1 VQVFDAFGPFVRM
14 LFEILTSVRWFLF
27 IMLIS
32 ILATWNAF
40 TLLLKRQCQDPDA
53 NATCEQPRIAASV
66 FRNLYDTIN
75 TLLFGNGELSSLENT
90 EYFGLVVVIFMI
102 SMISMPIILLNL
114 LIAIMGHSYEKIQV
128 RFAS

>member
-1 VQVFDAFGPFVRM
+1 M
-14 LFEILTSVRWFLF
+14 LFEIITSIRWFLF

-40 TLLLKRQCQDPDA
+40 TLLLKRQCLDPDA
-53 NATCEQPRIAASV
+53 SATCEQPRSATSV
-66 FRNLYDTIN
+66 FRNLYDAIN
-75 TLLFGNGELSSLENT
+75 TLLFGNGDLPSLENT
-90 EYFGLVVVIFMI
+90 EYFGLVVAIFII

-128 RFAS
+128 RFA